1 MKLNFLKINPVE
13 NMTIFVLDE
22 VDRKRH
28 IEIAKKLMNYNNLH
42 AEQVGFVEKIDKAE
56 DESCK
61 YKLQMMGGEFCGNA
75 TRSLAALLVH
85 KNDDSIKKVD
95 DKFYVNVQTS
105 GIDKIMSCVV
115 KVIDEHT
122 YTSKINMPLPNNKP
136 QKMIVEGGY
145 TAYKV
150 NFDGIV
156 HFVVDVKEFRNKE
169 IFFDIVKEL
178 MHDEEY
184 EAFGIMYYNYETC
197 YMEPLVY
204 VKATD
209 SLYWERSCA
218 SGTSALGAVL
228 SHKLE
233 ESVFLDVHQPG
244 GVLSISTEFD
254 GKNLRAIV
262 LDGMV
267 EIVAEGI
274 VNV

>member
-1 MKLNFLKINPVE
+1 MKLNFVKLNPVE

-22 VDRKRH
+22 IGRQNH
-28 IEIAKKLMNYNNLH
+28 IDLAKKLMNYNNLN
-42 AEQVGFVEKIDKAE
+42 AEQVGFIEKIENKD
-56 DESCK
+56 DENCK
-61 YKLQMMGGEFCGNA
+61 YRLQMMGNEFCGNA

-95 DKFYVNVQTS
+95 GKFYVNVETS
-105 GIDKIMSCVV
+105 GLDKVMNCVV
-115 KVIDEHT
+115 QIVDENK
-122 YTSKINMPLPNNKP
+122 YTSQIDMPLPNRKP
-136 QKMIVEGGY
+136 QKMFIEGGY
-145 TAYKV
+145 TVYKV
-150 NFDGIV
+150 NFDGII
-156 HFVVDVKEFRNKE
+156 HFVVDVKQLRNKN
-169 IFFDIVKEL
+169 IFFDIIKDI
-178 MHDEEY
+178 MHNEEY

-228 SHKLE
+228 SYTLE

-254 GKNLRAIV
+254 GKNLRSIV